1 MSASAPRTLAQ
12 HLADYRTLPFGRRV
26 RVGLL
31 AAFVVYHLAATLA
44 WGAGAKM
51 RAATE
56 PLFWGY
62 GALLKAAQSWG
73 MFASIDE
80 EQNLYV
86 LGRLASGGDRRLA
99 PPESDFS
106 LEGRVA
112 RRERKYLSHL
122 AKPAVQGEYGR
133 AFLEAFCAEDAELRR
148 IELWRQ
154 GGRPSELLPPE
165 RLVTVRCPS
174 ARGASDRRMP

>member
-1 MSASAPRTLAQ
+1 MRT
-12 HLADYRTLPFGRRV
+12 
-26 RVGLL
+26 
-31 AAFVVYHLAATLA
+31 AA
-44 WGAGAKM
+44 
-51 RAATE
+51 E

-86 LGRLASGGDRRLA
+86 LGRAASGAERRLA
-99 PPESDFS
+99 PPVDDLSAS
-106 LEGRVA
+106 GRVA

-122 AKPAVQGEYGR
+122 AKPAVQAEYGH
-133 AFLEAFCAEDAELRR
+133 AFLEQFCSAPDLQR

-154 GGRPSELLPPE
+154 GGRPSALLEPE
-165 RLVTVRCPS
+165 RLLSVRCRRTS
-174 ARGASDRRMP
+174 THRGAR

>member
-1 MSASAPRTLAQ
+1 MGPGAPRTLQ
-12 HLADYRTLPFGRRV
+12 DHLADYRALPRGRRV
-26 RVGLL
+26 RVALL
-31 AAFVVYHLAATLA
+31 GAFLLYHLSATLV
-44 WGAGAKM
+44 WGAGPKM
-51 RAATE
+51 RTASE

-86 LGRLASGGDRRLA
+86 VGRTASGGETRLA
-99 PPESDFS
+99 PPSDDLS
-106 LEGRVA
+106 PAGRVA

-122 AKPAVQGEYGR
+122 AKPAVQAEYGR
-133 AFLEAFCAEDAELRR
+133 AYLTEFCTGDPALRR

-154 GGRPSELLPPE
+154 GGRPSALLEPE
-165 RLVTVRCPS
+165 RLMQVRCPL
-174 ARGASDRRMP
+174 RRSDPTAGTP